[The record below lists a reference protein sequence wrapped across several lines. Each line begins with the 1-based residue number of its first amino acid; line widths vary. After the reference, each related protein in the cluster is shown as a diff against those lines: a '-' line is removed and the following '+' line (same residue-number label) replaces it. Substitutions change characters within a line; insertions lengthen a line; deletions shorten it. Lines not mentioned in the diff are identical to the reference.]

1 MSRAE
6 CALLTVSVHSS
17 YPHRKPRV
25 TLNIHPTSA
34 HMATL
39 TRTPNKTFSLDERT
53 KSNIRKNGK
62 YGSSSGRAAAAA
74 GLFYFIFFM
83 ILMCFLCRRNLSQ
96 PLNTPFSGTKI
107 EFSCYAKQLKGEIII
122 HTMGLT
128 PYSHYFEFKEFSI
141 FERFS

>member
-1 MSRAE
+1 
-6 CALLTVSVHSS
+6 
-17 YPHRKPRV
+17 
-25 TLNIHPTSA
+25 
-34 HMATL
+34 MA
-39 TRTPNKTFSLDERT
+39 
-53 KSNIRKNGK
+53 
-62 YGSSSGRAAAAA
+62 AAVAAA

-107 EFSCYAKQLKGEIII
+107 EFSCYAKQWKGEIII

-128 PYSHYFEFKEFSI
+128 PYSHYFEFKKFSI